1 MPHIAITMIPGRN
14 DEQKSALAQKVQDFI
29 AEELK
34 LDKKVVS
41 VSVEDIQKEDWA
53 ESMKKFTD
61 DVLFVKPG
69 V

>member
-1 MPHIAITMIPGRN
+1 MPHIAVTMIPGRN
-14 DEQKSALAQKVQDFI
+14 DGQKAALAQKLQDFV
-29 AEELK
+29 AEELS

-53 ESMKKFTD
+53 DSMKKFTD